1 MADIF
6 HEVDEEVRREQL
18 KRLWDRYSIY
28 FIALAVLIVAGIG
41 AWRGYEYWVAKRA
54 AAAGAAF
61 EGSRPWVNRAN
72 MPRRKLLS
80 PRWQWM
86 PGRLSRACADASGRH
101 ARSGQASR
109 RGEGI

>member
-18 KRLWDRYSIY
+18 KKLWDRYSIY
-28 FIALAVLIVAGIG
+28 LIALAVLIVAGIG

-61 EGSRPWVNRAN
+61 ETAMALSGARQICRGGGCFRQSGSRFA
-72 MPRRKLLS
+72 
-80 PRWQWM
+80 
-86 PGRLSRACADASGRH
+86 
-101 ARSGQASR
+101 
-109 RGEGI
+109 

>member
-18 KRLWDRYSIY
+18 KKLWERYSVYI
-28 FIALAVLIVAGIG
+28 IAAAVLIVVGIA

-61 EGSRPWVNRAN
+61 
-72 MPRRKLLS
+72 
-80 PRWQWM
+80 
-86 PGRLSRACADASGRH
+86 
-101 ARSGQASR
+101 
-109 RGEGI
+109 